1 MEIAYNVSLY
11 KKGVIGSITMK
22 RAQESRSEPEN
33 GGKEKTKAKSKS
45 KGAKSKAKATTP
57 VSTDGASDE
66 TKKGDKSNF
75 EGDYFKDFYY
85 NQGDYKECEREEEEE
100 MKHAKEITSTKK
112 WLYKVFSGYSWNKTP
127 N

>member
-1 MEIAYNVSLY
+1 MDIAYNISLY
-11 KKGVIGSITMK
+11 KKGVIVSITMK
-22 RAQESRSEPEN
+22 RAQESKSEPEN

-66 TKKGDKSNF
+66 TKKVDKGNF

-100 MKHAKEITSTKK
+100 MKHAKEITSTKE
-112 WLYKVFSGYSWNKTP
+112 
-127 N
+127 